1 MGTIINVVL
10 IIAGGVVGLAGGR
23 LMTPRVQDALMKAAG
38 VSVIFVGLSGALEEM
53 LRVSDGALVSTG
65 GMMLVASMAAGAL
78 AGELADIDG
87 RFVRLGVWL
96 RERTGSSR
104 DGSFVDGFVTTSLTV
119 CIGAMAIVG
128 AIEDGISGDFSVLA
142 LKGVLDA
149 LIVCVMAA
157 SMGRG
162 CVFSALPVGVF
173 QGAVTLLARAV
184 QPIMTDAALANLSLV
199 GSVLIFC
206 VGVNLIWERTFKPA
220 NMLPAVLV
228 AVALAFV

>member
-119 CIGAMAIVG
+119 CVGAMAIVG